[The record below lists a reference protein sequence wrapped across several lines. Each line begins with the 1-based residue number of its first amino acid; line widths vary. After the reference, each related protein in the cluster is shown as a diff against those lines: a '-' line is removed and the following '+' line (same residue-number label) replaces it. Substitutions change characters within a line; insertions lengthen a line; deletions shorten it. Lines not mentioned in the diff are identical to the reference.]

1 MVVYDLI
8 CDAEHRFEGW
18 FPSFE
23 GFQEQ
28 AAQGLISC
36 PSCGSTQV
44 EKLPHACAVH
54 VKKESPAARSET
66 PAATPTLSETD
77 VKELLVR
84 MNQYVHENFE
94 NVGPRFAAEARAIHH
109 GEREEKPIYGSATP
123 DERREL
129 DEEGVPYGILPKPKL
144 DS

>member
-1 MVVYDLI
+1 
-8 CDAEHRFEGW
+8 
-18 FPSFE
+18 
-23 GFQEQ
+23 
-28 AAQGLISC
+28 
-36 PSCGSTQV
+36 V

-54 VKKESPAARSET
+54 VKKESPAARPET
-66 PAATPTLSETD
+66 PAAPPALSETE